1 MPAHARVG
9 ARLRWDEGQA
19 SSKPRGRKPRVVLR
33 WSITARRYGDWNWGG
48 AAGGDGGSAGLGAH
62 SVMLA
67 SMRARMTDF
76 GNTIP
81 IADAISMSRGKA
93 PPSRRLGAMRGAA
106 IGVQSRLGVMVH
118 LAERAERGC
127 ALGVRTSRR
136 CSWRRR
142 NAGTRSA
149 AVPVHGQVFPRLVR
163 PVVAAGATALARR
176 PGSPC
181 VRHWPVPVVAD
192 TMESG
197 GKDVQQ
203 ETAHELLSSQGHGLV
218 ARASLGPIVL
228 PPEGDAALVEGEEP
242 PVGDGHPVGVA
253 R

>member
-1 MPAHARVG
+1 MPARASVG

-48 AAGGDGGSAGLGAH
+48 AAGGDGGSVGLGAH
-62 SVMLA
+62 GVMLA
-67 SMRARMTDF
+67 SMRARMTGF

-93 PPSRRLGAMRGAA
+93 PPSRWLGAMRRRGR

-127 ALGVRTSRR
+127 GLGVRTSRR
-136 CSWRRR
+136 CSWPRH

-149 AVPVHGQVFPRLVR
+149 AVPIHMQVFPRLVR
-163 PVVAAGATALARR
+163 PAVAAGATALARR

-181 VRHWPVPVVAD
+181 VRHWPAAR
-192 TMESG
+192 SG
-197 GKDVQQ
+197 GCDGIGW
-203 ETAHELLSSQGHGLV
+203 EG
-218 ARASLGPIVL
+218 RAAGN
-228 PPEGDAALVEGEEP
+228 GA
-242 PVGDGHPVGVA
+242 
-253 R
+253 